1 MTAVITAA
9 GLTKAFGPH
18 RAVDRLDV
26 EVTRAE
32 VFGFLGPNG
41 AGKSTTIR
49 LLMGLYL
56 PTGGSAAVLGL
67 DPFRDASAVHR
78 RVGYLPGELALHPRL
93 TGRQHI
99 EFAARA
105 RGMADRAYLD
115 HLAERFTVILDQP
128 ARTLS
133 KGNRQKIGIVLA
145 FMHRPELLILDE
157 PTSGLDPLMQE
168 EFQHLIR
175 ETAAD
180 GRTVFLSSHE
190 LDEVQQLADRVAI
203 IKEGRL
209 IVTDTVDG
217 LRRAAPRT
225 IEFRFA
231 GDVDPSRF
239 SAIEGVHV
247 TSTGTGRITL
257 TLHGPVAPVIRAAAE
272 LDPTDIIAR
281 PADLDELFLAYY
293 RGTPAQEHAD
303 AR

>member
-1 MTAVITAA
+1 MTAVITAV
-9 GLTKAFGPH
+9 GLTKAFGQ
-18 RAVDRLDV
+18 RLAVDGLDI
-26 EVTRAE
+26 EVARAE

-56 PTGGSAAVLGL
+56 RSAGTATVLGL
-67 DPFRDASAVHR
+67 DPFRDAAAVHR

-99 EFAARA
+99 DFAARA
-105 RGMADRAYLD
+105 RGMADRGYLGR
-115 HLAERFTVILDQP
+115 LVERFTVILDQP

-133 KGNRQKIGIVLA
+133 KGNRQKIGIVMA

-157 PTSGLDPLMQE
+157 PTSGLDPLMQD
-168 EFQHLIR
+168 EFQNLIR

-231 GDVDPSRF
+231 GDIDPGRF
-239 SAIEGVHV
+239 AAIEGVHV
-247 TSTGTGRITL
+247 TSAGAGRLTL
-257 TLHGPVAPVIRAAAE
+257 TLRGPVAPVLRAASE
-272 LDPTDIIAR
+272 MDPTDVTAR

-303 AR
+303 AC